1 MFSTAAEP
9 EAVATTTELAK
20 GYMARGERVVNLLDQ
35 AVGNTG
41 WPLLILAGIGA
52 WRVWRRGTR
61 DRLTSALL
69 AWAIVWV
76 VFSASTVFSKVD
88 QEYVRYAAEFLGRI
102 NLATMPLLA
111 ILAGYGAAAG
121 WETATP
127 LSARR
132 PLQLSAIAL
141 IGAAAV
147 LAAQEWLAWFDR

>member
-20 GYMARGERVVNLLDQ
+20 GYMTRGERVVNLLDQ
-35 AVGNTG
+35 AVGSAG

-121 WETATP
+121 WDTAH
-127 LSARR
+127 
-132 PLQLSAIAL
+132 AIVST
-141 IGAAAV
+141 AAAATHRHRAHRRSSGPRGARM
-147 LAAQEWLAWFDR
+147 AAVV